1 MIIEYWYRNLYF
13 MKNKRREFLKNVC
26 PTVALAF
33 FGVTMLEACSSGGD
47 ESPTNSG
54 GNNNGGGNNN
64 NTSGYSVSGSTVS
77 ITLNNSNF
85 SKLQNDGW
93 MNFTAQNM
101 LLLKIDAS
109 TYRAFTNACPHQG
122 ARNQWSYNTSADKF
136 VCGQHNNSYPTDCT
150 TSGTAGGP
158 LNCYTTSL
166 KDGVLSVT
174 K

>member
-1 MIIEYWYRNLYF
+1 

-47 ESPTNSG
+47 ESPANSG
-54 GNNNGGGNNN
+54 GNNNNGGNN

-77 ITLNNSNF
+77 ITLSNSNF
-85 SKLQNDGW
+85 VKLQNDGW

-122 ARNQWSYNTSADKF
+122 VRTQWSYNTSADKF
-136 VCGQHNNSYPTDCT
+136 VCGRHDNSYPADCT
-150 TSGTAGGP
+150 TNGSVGGV
-158 LNCYTTSL
+158 LKCYTTSL
-166 KDGVLSVT
+166 KDGILSVT
-174 K
+174 R

>member
-1 MIIEYWYRNLYF
+1 

-47 ESPTNSG
+47 ESPANSG
-54 GNNNGGGNNN
+54 GNNNNGGNN

-77 ITLNNSNF
+77 ITLSNSNF
-85 SKLQNDGW
+85 VKLQNDGW

-122 ARNQWSYNTSADKF
+122 VRTQWSYNTSADKF

-158 LNCYTTSL
+158 LNCYTTSI

>member
-1 MIIEYWYRNLYF
+1 

-47 ESPTNSG
+47 ESPANSG
-54 GNNNGGGNNN
+54 GNNNNGGN

-77 ITLNNSNF
+77 ITLSNSNF
-85 SKLQNDGW
+85 VKLQNDGW

-122 ARNQWSYNTSADKF
+122 TRTMWSYNTSDDTFK
-136 VCGQHNNSYPTDCT
+136 CGNHQGVYPTDCT
-150 TSGTAGGP
+150 TNGSNGGP
-158 LNCYTTSL
+158 LKCYTTSL
-166 KDGVLSVT
+166 KDGILSVT

>member
-1 MIIEYWYRNLYF
+1 

-47 ESPTNSG
+47 ESPANSG
-54 GNNNGGGNNN
+54 GNNNNGGNN

-77 ITLNNSNF
+77 ITLSNSNF
-85 SKLQNDGW
+85 VKLQNDGW

-122 ARNQWSYNTSADKF
+122 VRTQWSYNTSADKF
-136 VCGQHNNSYPTDCT
+136 VCGQHNNSYPSDCT
-150 TSGTAGGP
+150 TNGSVGGV
-158 LNCYTTSL
+158 LKCYTSSL

>member
-1 MIIEYWYRNLYF
+1 

-47 ESPTNSG
+47 ESPANSG
-54 GNNNGGGNNN
+54 GNNNNGSGNNN
-64 NTSGYSVSGSTVS
+64 NTSGYSVNGSTVS

-122 ARNQWSYNTSADKF
+122 VRTQWSYNTSADKF

>member
-1 MIIEYWYRNLYF
+1 

-47 ESPTNSG
+47 ESSTNSG
-54 GNNNGGGNNN
+54 GNNNNGGGNNNSGGGNN

-77 ITLNNSNF
+77 ITLSNSNF

-109 TYRAFTNACPHQG
+109 TYRAFTNACPHAG
-122 ARNQWSYNTSADKF
+122 FRDKWSYNSSADKF
-136 VCGQHNNSYPTDCT
+136 VCSQHNNSYPTDCT
-150 TSGTAGGP
+150 TNGSAGGP

-166 KDGVLSVT
+166 NGGVLSVT

>member
-1 MIIEYWYRNLYF
+1 

-47 ESPTNSG
+47 ESPANSG
-54 GNNNGGGNNN
+54 GNNNNGGNN

-77 ITLNNSNF
+77 ITLSNSNF
-85 SKLQNDGW
+85 VKLQNDGW

-122 ARNQWSYNTSADKF
+122 TRTMWSYNTSDDTFK
-136 VCGQHNNSYPTDCT
+136 CGNHQGVYPTDCT
-150 TSGTAGGP
+150 TNGSNGGP
-158 LNCYTTSL
+158 LKCYTTSL

-174 K
+174 R

>member
-1 MIIEYWYRNLYF
+1 

-54 GNNNGGGNNN
+54 GNNNNGGGNN

-77 ITLNNSNF
+77 ITLSNSNF

-93 MNFTAQNM
+93 MNFLSQNM

-109 TYRAFTNACPHQG
+109 TYRAFTNACPHAG
-122 ARNQWSYNTSADKF
+122 FRDKWSYNTSSDKF
-136 VCGQHNNSYPTDCT
+136 VCSQHNNSYPPLSAPEWSKFC
-150 TSGTAGGP
+150 GGP
-158 LNCYTTSL
+158 GRPSPN
-166 KDGVLSVT
+166 VLDKSRLWI
-174 K
+174 